1 MATFFNKLDMR
12 QDWRFTY
19 PLIQEG
25 GVLELRCEHWMG
37 IEVWKYELILTFG
50 KMKVRAKIRKRIFSN
65 LEWSD
70 IASVDGLGL
79 QETLI
84 WAEKVLDKEVRNEE
98 GEI

>member
-1 MATFFNKLDMR
+1 M
-12 QDWRFTY
+12 
-19 PLIQEG
+19 
-25 GVLELRCEHWMG
+25 ELRCEHWMG

-84 WAEKVLDKEVRNEE
+84 WAEEVLDKELVDKDVECGELPDVR
-98 GEI
+98 